1 GRSSRCTT
9 RTCARPSDMDTTE
22 HQGHESSDANIR
34 GVVWAAI
41 GLALMA
47 VLVQVGLYFQL
58 RLLATRAD
66 RAEPVAPAFA
76 PTSEHGPPP
85 ADGARRGS
93 APAARRG
100 GEATHDVRLGR
111 PEGWGRARADRA
123 GEGARGGGGPMN
135 VRGAGAEGVSPR
147 RVLKPGAQQV
157 RTVARSV

>member
-1 GRSSRCTT
+1 
-9 RTCARPSDMDTTE
+9 MDTTE

-85 ADGARRGS
+85 EPRLQT
-93 APAARRG
+93 APAEDLRQLRAAEEKQLTTYGWVDRKDGVVHVPIERAKELVVEG
-100 GEATHDVRLGR
+100 GR
-111 PEGWGRARADRA
+111 
-123 GEGARGGGGPMN
+123 
-135 VRGAGAEGVSPR
+135 
-147 RVLKPGAQQV
+147 
-157 RTVARSV
+157 